1 MYAPDISTRAALTLA
16 ASTLCAC
23 ISGAI
28 TTTTLP
34 ESREGPIPARF
45 EAEAPPVLEP
55 TDVEGLMKVSGLGP
69 NVYYHDPADLWYRRA
84 YRRWYQAFRWDGN
97 WFILPETPVVLVGRE
112 IEKVALPDLGD
123 VPPLPE
129 IEDPDDLPDL
139 PEEEGP
145 EGGFEPP

>member
-1 MYAPDISTRAALTLA
+1 MRTRCAWKRAASALV
-16 ASTLCAC
+16 ASALCSC

-45 EAEAPPVLEP
+45 QGSEPPVLDA
-55 TDVEGLMKVSGLGP
+55 TDVPGLMKASGLGP

-97 WFILPETPVVLVGRE
+97 WFILSGTPAVLVGRE
-112 IEKVALPDLGD
+112 IEKVELPDLED
-123 VPPLPE
+123 LPPLPDV
-129 IEDPDDLPDL
+129 EDVDDLPDL
-139 PEEEGP
+139 PEDEEP
-145 EGGFEPP
+145 EGFEPP